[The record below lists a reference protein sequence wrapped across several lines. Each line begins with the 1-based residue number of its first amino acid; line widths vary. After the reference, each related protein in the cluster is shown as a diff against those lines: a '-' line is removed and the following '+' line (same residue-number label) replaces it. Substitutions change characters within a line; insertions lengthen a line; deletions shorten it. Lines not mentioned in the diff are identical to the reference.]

1 MLEENEG
8 VLRKCMRICPSPISH
23 PGLRGPPVRE
33 AVQETGM
40 FCSPQ
45 FIIILHKTGILKLSQ
60 ISKTLGTIIESIT
73 QTKSYNDT
81 LTRCMKAFSLTQF
94 TLQMQRTA
102 EMEACPDTPVVRYPA
117 EPWQVQ
123 G

>member
-1 MLEENEG
+1 MLKETEG
-8 VLRKCMRICPSPISH
+8 VLRKYMRICPSPISH
-23 PGLRGPPVRE
+23 PGLRGPPAKE

-60 ISKTLGTIIESIT
+60 ISKTLGTIIKSIT
-73 QTKSYNDT
+73 QTKSCDT
-81 LTRCMKAFSLTQF
+81 LTRHMKAFSLTQS

-102 EMEACPDTPVVRYPA
+102 EMEACPDMPVVRYPA
-117 EPWQVQ
+117 EPW
-123 G
+123 